1 MKKIILLSMA
11 ILAGLVTSAQYAPAG
26 DRIKTPWAEQ
36 VSPENA
42 LPEYPRPMMV
52 RPDWKNLNG
61 LWDYA
66 ITEKG
71 SQRPASFEG
80 SILVPFCVESSLS
93 GVQREVGPDNA
104 LWYQTTFSVPKGWN
118 GQRVLLHFGAV
129 DWMTD
134 VWVNDV
140 KVGSHTGGYT
150 PFTFDVTQALNTK
163 SNVITLRV
171 YDPTDASYIP
181 HGKQVR
187 KPGGIFYTS
196 VTGIWQTVWIEA
208 VPQSYI
214 RNLVTTPNLDRGSVV
229 VKLDVD
235 NGQSCDLYQVEVME
249 EGRVVATGKS
259 INGQDV
265 EVVMPENYALWT
277 PDHPNLYDMKVSL
290 IRNGKVVDK
299 VDSYFAMRCFGTKR
313 DDNGIVRLTLNG
325 KPIFH
330 YGPLDQGWWPDG
342 LYTAPTDEALAFDIQ
357 KTKDFGYNMIRKHV
371 KVEPARWYYHCDRL
385 GIIVWQDM
393 PSGGRG
399 PGWHT
404 TEYFQGP
411 ESLRSVESEE
421 CYKKEWSEI
430 INTLKSV
437 PCIGVWVPFNES
449 WGQFK
454 TPEIVE
460 MTQKLDPTRLV
471 NPASGGN
478 FYACGDILDLHN
490 YPEPKMVLYDP
501 TRATVLGEYGGIG
514 RKIDGHT
521 WVKDQGW
528 GYVEFDTEEKVTDT
542 YVEYANKLYDM
553 INQGFSAGVYTQTTD
568 CEVELNGLMTYDRKV
583 IKLNEKRLFE
593 INRKISHALA
603 E

>member
-1 MKKIILLSMA
+1 
-11 ILAGLVTSAQYAPAG
+11 
-26 DRIKTPWAEQ
+26 
-36 VSPENA
+36 
-42 LPEYPRPMMV
+42 
-52 RPDWKNLNG
+52 
-61 LWDYA
+61 
-66 ITEKG
+66 
-71 SQRPASFEG
+71 
-80 SILVPFCVESSLS
+80 
-93 GVQREVGPDNA
+93 
-104 LWYQTTFSVPKGWN
+104 
-118 GQRVLLHFGAV
+118 
-129 DWMTD
+129 MTD
-134 VWVNDV
+134 VWVNGV

-150 PFTFDVTQALNTK
+150 PFTFDITQALQLKDNEI
-163 SNVITLRV
+163 VMRV
-171 YDPTDASYIP
+171 WDPTDASYIP
-181 HGKQVR
+181 RGKQVS
-187 KPGGIFYTS
+187 KPSGIWYTA
-196 VTGIWQTVWIEA
+196 VTGIWQTVWLES
-208 VPQSYI
+208 VPADYI
-214 RNLVTTPNLDRGSVV
+214 QNIVSTPDLDKGT
-229 VKLDVD
+229 VKVEIDFS
-235 NGQSCDLYQVEVME
+235 NPTNNDLYQVEVLH
-249 EGRVVATGKS
+249 EGKLIASGKS
-259 INGQDV
+259 INGEPV
-265 EVVMPENYALWT
+265 EVNMPEGFLLWT
-277 PDHPNLYDMKVSL
+277 PDHPHLYDLNVKVL
-290 IRNGKVVDK
+290 RKGKQIDAVQ
-299 VDSYFAMRCFGTKR
+299 SYFAMRSFGTQR
-313 DDNGIVRLTLNG
+313 DESGIVRLTLNG

-411 ESLRSVESEE
+411 ESLRTLESEE

-430 INTLKSV
+430 INTLKSE

-454 TPEIVE
+454 TMEIVE
-460 MTQKLDPTRLV
+460 MTKKLDPTRLV

-478 FYACGDILDLHN
+478 FYLTGDILDLHN

-514 RKIDGHT
+514 RKVENHT

-542 YVEYANKLYDM
+542 YVNYANKLYDM
-553 INQGFSAGVYTQTTD
+553 ISQGFSAAVYTQTTD
-568 CEVELNGLMTYDRKV
+568 VEVELNGLMTYDRKV
-583 IKLNEKRLFE
+583 VKLNEKRLFE